1 MTALFV
7 LEEWR
12 FILELLV
19 AEFLFVTPSARRR
32 DKFALRCIGGT
43 LFCMGV
49 SLLYYFVQM
58 ISEHNIIYGSIIHI
72 AWYIFLTVLSLLCI
86 LFCYRISFGW
96 LLFCGIAGYA
106 LQHIEYVIVNE
117 AFALWLYPEINDN
130 IPLYTAIIVITYAVL
145 CTAVGFVFRRK
156 LNVLGEL
163 QFAGTVRSLLFYS
176 LLLAMLI
183 TSAFMA
189 QILFLNGQDK
199 YALESPNYIA
209 GIADIFN
216 CIFVLIILYAFCCVR
231 ERDRRNDIIN
241 QMLIDSQKQYKFKKE
256 TIDIINGKCHDLK
269 HQIGALRRMTKPE
282 QDERIRELEK
292 RIMFYDLSIDTGN
305 EVINTILTER
315 TLYCTE
321 NGIRLYTSGSGKKL
335 QFMDPVDIY
344 TLLGNALDNAVES
357 VMRIEDKD
365 RKVINFSIS
374 EQGEIVLIR
383 TDNYYEGKIEF
394 KNGMPLTSKSNK
406 FYHGFGMDSMR
417 RIVEKY
423 DGSIAVGTEAG
434 IFTLQMV
441 IPVPYAEEGASEG
454 ENGNS

>member
-1 MTALFV
+1 M
-7 LEEWR
+7 
-12 FILELLV
+12 
-19 AEFLFVTPSARRR
+19 
-32 DKFALRCIGGT
+32 
-43 LFCMGV
+43 
-49 SLLYYFVQM
+49 
-58 ISEHNIIYGSIIHI
+58 
-72 AWYIFLTVLSLLCI
+72 
-86 LFCYRISFGW
+86 
-96 LLFCGIAGYA
+96 
-106 LQHIEYVIVNE
+106 
-117 AFALWLYPEINDN
+117 
-130 IPLYTAIIVITYAVL
+130 
-145 CTAVGFVFRRK
+145 
-156 LNVLGEL
+156 
-163 QFAGTVRSLLFYS
+163 
-176 LLLAMLI
+176 
-183 TSAFMA
+183 
-189 QILFLNGQDK
+189 
-199 YALESPNYIA
+199 
-209 GIADIFN
+209 
-216 CIFVLIILYAFCCVR
+216 R

-434 IFTLQMV
+434 VFTLQMV
-441 IPVPYAEEGASEG
+441 IPVPYAEEGESEG

>member
-58 ISEHNIIYGSIIHI
+58 ISTNNIIFGSIIHI

-106 LQHIEYVIVNE
+106 LQHIEHVIVNE

-130 IPLYTAIIVITYAVL
+130 IPLYTTIIVITYAVL

-441 IPVPYAEEGASEG
+441 IPVLFAEEGASEG
-454 ENGNS
+454 KNGNS